1 MTFFNSN
8 LAKISLMKARITEI
22 LEDRSIL
29 LTQQYFKLQ
38 KLFESKYGKDTIV
51 LMEVGTFF
59 ETYEVNNDEE
69 KIGKAK
75 EIAELLN
82 IQLTR
87 KNKSILENSQTN
99 PLMAGVPAVSFEKH
113 INRIIQEQKYT
124 IAIIKQIGTPPNV
137 KRVLEAI
144 ISPGTN
150 FDFAVNSDENNIT
163 SIVVDQVRGNYLIGY
178 SAIDVT
184 TGKCYYNEVF
194 GTSEDSSF
202 ALDEV
207 FNYMN
212 MHKTSEVVVTF
223 LDKSIDQ
230 KEVIEYLELSHK
242 TFHISAIRPKIV
254 YQNELFKN
262 VFEIESLLTPIEHLN
277 MERYALASESL
288 AILIDFVIGHDSKI
302 IQKLSFPIKLD
313 VSKYIYLGNNALE
326 QLNILETPHQPNLL
340 KLINNT
346 STAMGKRLLKERLTH
361 PIKDEKE
368 LQRRYKLSKDLYDYH
383 TPIEGALANI
393 YDIERLTRRIKL
405 NRLHPFELN
414 YLYDSLESIK
424 EIVSF
429 MENYNFVKPPCSSD
443 DINIFLKTIDD
454 TFDLTTCGKFML
466 KDLDSNMV
474 VGGVNSK
481 IDELLKQNKELEEQ
495 LDVFREHILKFL
507 KTDDRNFITIDRL
520 GKEGFYIGL
529 TKNRFSSIKKELL
542 ESHLIIDDQLY
553 LFKDFNIKIQTTSV
567 KITNTLTSTI
577 SDKYVHNI
585 QKIIELN
592 KQVFK
597 EKISQYEEKF
607 ASILLELVSFI
618 AEVDL
623 TVSNIK
629 MAKKYNYTAPK
640 IVKRDEKTNFIEII
654 ELRHPI
660 IESSQECGIYVPNDI
675 ILGDLTLA
683 SKEHKDNLIIKNSRP
698 DNIIDNKMHGV
709 LLYGINSSGKS
720 SLMKSIGICVIM
732 AQAGFYVPANSF
744 RFCLFDEVFTRISG
758 SDNIAKGLSSF
769 AVEMLELK
777 NIFNR
782 ASTNSLILG
791 DEISHS
797 TETMSGVSIV
807 ASAILKLAKLKSI
820 FVFATH
826 LHQLPEI
833 AEIEKLKNII
843 CLHLSVFYNE
853 DDDKLVFNRKLSY
866 GSGSSMYGL
875 EFAKS
880 LHMDKE
886 FLNMANS
893 IRKRLTDDY
902 DTIERLSQKKTSTY
916 NKDLYIA
923 SCAICGAAVDDVHH
937 IKEQHKSDQNDFI
950 GHISKNHKYN
960 LIPLCK
966 KHHKMVHNGEINI
979 NGFVTTSKGLE
990 LHYSNI
996 EK

>member
-1 MTFFNSN
+1 
-8 LAKISLMKARITEI
+8 
-22 LEDRSIL
+22 
-29 LTQQYFKLQ
+29 
-38 KLFESKYGKDTIV
+38 
-51 LMEVGTFF
+51 
-59 ETYEVNNDEE
+59 
-69 KIGKAK
+69 
-75 EIAELLN
+75 
-82 IQLTR
+82 
-87 KNKSILENSQTN
+87 
-99 PLMAGVPAVSFEKH
+99 
-113 INRIIQEQKYT
+113 
-124 IAIIKQIGTPPNV
+124 
-137 KRVLEAI
+137 
-144 ISPGTN
+144 
-150 FDFAVNSDENNIT
+150 
-163 SIVVDQVRGNYLIGY
+163 
-178 SAIDVT
+178 
-184 TGKCYYNEVF
+184 
-194 GTSEDSSF
+194 
-202 ALDEV
+202 
-207 FNYMN
+207 

-223 LDKSIDQ
+223 LDKNIDQ
-230 KEVIEYLELSHK
+230 KEIIEYLELSSK
-242 TFHISAIRPKIV
+242 THHILNTHPKIS
-254 YQNELFKN
+254 YQNELFRN
-262 VFEIESLLTPIEHLN
+262 VFEIESLLTPIEHLD

-302 IQKLSFPIKLD
+302 IQKLSLPVKLD
-313 VSKYIYLGNNALE
+313 VNKYVYLGNNALE

-368 LQRRYKLSKDLYDYH
+368 LLRRYKLSRDLYDYH
-383 TPIEGALANI
+383 TPMESSLANI

-414 YLYDSLESIK
+414 YLYDSLQSIK
-424 EIVSF
+424 EVVVF
-429 MENYNFVKPPCSSD
+429 MENYNFVKPPCSSE

-454 TFDLTTCGKFML
+454 TFDLSSCGKYML
-466 KDLDSNMV
+466 KDIDSNMV
-474 VGGVNSK
+474 VKGIDSK
-481 IDELLKQNKELEEQ
+481 IDDLLKENEILEDKLEI
-495 LDVFREHILKFL
+495 FRTHILKLL
-507 KTDDRNFITIDRL
+507 KTEDKNFVSITRL

-529 TKNRFSSIKKELL
+529 TKNRYSSIKQELL
-542 ESHLIIDDQLY
+542 ESHLIIDKELY
-553 LFKDFNIKIQTTSV
+553 LFKDFNIKVQTTSV
-567 KITNTLTSTI
+567 KITNTLTSDI
-577 SDKYVHNI
+577 SDKYVHNV

-592 KQVFK
+592 KIVFK
-597 EKISQYEEKF
+597 EKIAYYEKKF
-607 ASILLELVSFI
+607 ASMLADLVSFI
-618 AEVDL
+618 AEIDV

-629 MAKKYNYTAPK
+629 TAKKYNYTAPK
-640 IVKRDEKTNFIEII
+640 IISKKDHKDTNFIEAID
-654 ELRHPI
+654 LRHPI
-660 IESSQECGIYVPNDI
+660 IEQSEENGIYVPNDI

-683 SKEHKDNLIIKNSRP
+683 SKEHKDNIIIKNSRP
-698 DNIIDNKMHGV
+698 ANMLDNKMHGV

-732 AQAGFYVPANSF
+732 AQAGFFVPASSM
-744 RFCLFDEVFTRISG
+744 RFCIFDEIFTRISG

-782 ASTNSLILG
+782 ASNHSLILG

-807 ASAILKLAKLKSI
+807 ASAILKLASLKSI

-833 AEIEKLKNII
+833 EEIEKLRNII

-853 DDDKLVFNRKLSY
+853 DEDKLIFNRKLSN

-886 FLNMANS
+886 FLKAAND

-902 DTIERLSQKKTSTY
+902 NTVERLSKKKTSGY

-923 SCAICGAAVDDVHH
+923 SCAICGAPVDDVHH
-937 IKEQHKSDQNDFI
+937 IKEQHTADKDGFI
-950 GHISKNHKYN
+950 GHINQNHKFN

-966 KHHKMVHNGEINI
+966 KHHKMVHEGKINI

-990 LHYSNI
+990 LHYSSI
-996 EK
+996 GD

>member
-1 MTFFNSN
+1 
-8 LAKISLMKARITEI
+8 MKEEIQGI
-22 LEDRSIL
+22 LEDKSIL

-38 KLFESKYGKDTIV
+38 QLFESKYGKDTVV

-69 KIGKAK
+69 QIGKAK

-124 IAIIKQIGTPPNV
+124 IAIIKQVGTPPNV
-137 KRVLEAI
+137 RRVLDAI

-150 FDFAVNSDENNIT
+150 FDFAVSSDENNIT
-163 SIVVDQVRGNYLIGY
+163 SITVDMVRGNYLIGY

-184 TGKCYYNEVF
+184 TGKCFFNEMF
-194 GTSEDSSF
+194 GTSEDPSF

-212 MHKTSEVVVTF
+212 MHKTSEVVITF
-223 LDKSIDQ
+223 CEKSINQ
-230 KEVIEYLELSHK
+230 KEVCEYLELSQK
-242 TFHISAIRPKIV
+242 TFHISTMRPKIA
-254 YQNELFKN
+254 YQNELFRN
-262 VFEIESLLTPIEHLN
+262 VFDIQSLLTPIEHLN
-277 MERYALASESL
+277 MERFALASESL

-302 IQKLSFPIKLD
+302 IEKLSFPVKLD
-313 VSKYIYLGNNALE
+313 VSRYIYLGNNALE
-326 QLNILETPHQPNLL
+326 QLNILEMPHQPNLL

-346 STAMGKRLLKERLTH
+346 ATAMGKRLLKERLTH

-368 LQRRYKLSKDLYDYH
+368 LNRRYKLSSDLYDYH
-383 TPIEGALANI
+383 APIENSLSNI

-414 YLYDSLESIK
+414 YLYDSLGSIK
-424 EIVSF
+424 EIVKF
-429 MENYNFVKPPCSSD
+429 MENYNFVKPPCSSE
-443 DINIFLKTIDD
+443 DIAIFIKTIEE
-454 TFDLTTCGKFML
+454 TFDLSCSGKFML
-466 KDLDSNMV
+466 KDIDSNMIEK
-474 VGGVNSK
+474 GIDSK
-481 IDELLKQNKELEEQ
+481 IDELIKQNELLEEK
-495 LDVFREHILKFL
+495 LDIFVNHILKFL
-507 KTDDRNFITIDRL
+507 KSDDKNLISVTRL
-520 GKEGFYIGL
+520 GKEGFFIGL
-529 TKNRFSSIKKELL
+529 TKNRYSSIKKELL
-542 ESHLIIDDQLY
+542 ESHLIIDDELY
-553 LFKDFNIKIQTTSV
+553 LFKDFSIKVQTNSV
-567 KITNTLTSTI
+567 KITNKLTSTI
-577 SDKYVHNI
+577 SDQYVHNL
-585 QKIIELN
+585 QKIIALN
-592 KQVFK
+592 KVIFK
-597 EKISQYEEKF
+597 EKIEYYEKKF
-607 ASILLELVSFI
+607 APMLLDLVAFI

-629 MAKKYNYTAPK
+629 TAKKYNFVQPK
-640 IVKRDEKTNFIEII
+640 IVKQEEVKTNFLELID
-654 ELRHPI
+654 LRHPI
-660 IESSQECGIYVPNDI
+660 IETSEENGIYVPNDI
-675 ILGDLTLA
+675 VLGDLTKV
-683 SKEHKDNLIIKNSRP
+683 SKEHQDNLIIKNSRP
-698 DNIIDNKMHGV
+698 DNMLDNKMHGI

-720 SLMKSIGICVIM
+720 SLMKSIGIAVIM
-732 AQAGFYVPANSF
+732 AQAGFYVACKSM

-782 ASTNSLILG
+782 ATSNSLILG

-807 ASAILKLAKLKSI
+807 ASAILKLASLKSQ

-833 AEIEKLKNII
+833 EEIEKLKNII
-843 CLHLSVFYNE
+843 CLHLSVLYNE
-853 DDDKLVFNRKLSY
+853 EDDKLVFNRKLSH

-880 LHMDKE
+880 LHMDRE
-886 FLNMANS
+886 FLSVANS

-902 DTIERLSQKKTSTY
+902 DTLERLSQKKTSTY
-916 NKDLYIA
+916 NKDLYVT
-923 SCAICGAAVDDVHH
+923 SCAICGAKVDDVHH
-937 IKEQHKSDQNDFI
+937 IKEQQTADDKGFI
-950 GHISKNHKYN
+950 GHINQNHKFN

-966 KHHKMVHNGEINI
+966 KHHKLVHEGKINI

-990 LHYSNI
+990 LHYSDLESKSN
-996 EK
+996 